1 MLIGVAVIRKAIT
14 TYAKDAGL
22 VADPNKPLINLPKT
36 NAGNKKVIFRIFF
49 SALGWDTHFGA
60 KSLIR
65 KKDII
70 NFKTGVGTIFDI
82 DTKGKEIL
90 DEPEHSNTP

>member
-1 MLIGVAVIRKAIT
+1 MPQYNSRTGNPVILPRIYFNMLKGL
-14 TYAKDAGL
+14 KD
-22 VADPNKPLINLPKT
+22 D
-36 NAGNKKVIFRIFF
+36 
-49 SALGWDTHFGA
+49 FGA

-82 DTKGKEIL
+82 DTKDDLAKAKI
-90 DEPEHSNTP
+90 NF